1 MKISVESED
10 LSHAAM
16 RPPASHRRPAGA
28 RSGSQVTETPRLAWR
43 AITPSALRRLGSVKD
58 GPGLVLSLY
67 VNLDPA
73 RFGLPGA
80 RETEIQAVVDA
91 ARAEARGV
99 WATLDHDT
107 RQAFEGDLERAHRYL
122 LTELAPD
129 GAGAATVFVSTP
141 RGLFNAFT
149 LHHTVPAQGRAGK
162 RPYLRPLFEPV
173 HRSDFGVLAID
184 RRWAHVLVSRG
195 GGPLHQVAKIESR
208 TRGHHERSGAEQ
220 ARVQRVV
227 DHDTDQHVKKAATR
241 LYQIH
246 RARPLEA
253 LVLACGEEI
262 RPLVERRLHADLQ
275 PLLLGRV
282 PWDPEQDDPVRLT
295 RAAQPLLR
303 ERERRQEE
311 AVLDRLQLEVGRSAG
326 AIGAD
331 AVLDALNRKAVET
344 LLLETG
350 VELAGAVCPAC
361 GWLAATQGECPV
373 CGKVMEKEQDMVEDM
388 LRQALEQSA
397 DVRFLRFVPPH
408 PGESAHLAA
417 VLRVA
422 GP

>member
-1 MKISVESED
+1 M
-10 LSHAAM
+10 
-16 RPPASHRRPAGA
+16 
-28 RSGSQVTETPRLAWR
+28 
-43 AITPSALRRLGSVKD
+43 TPSALRHLGSISD
-58 GPGLVLSLY
+58 GPGLVVSLY
-67 VNLDPA
+67 VNLDPT
-73 RFGLPGA
+73 RFALPAA
-80 RETEIQAVVDA
+80 RETEVQAVVDA
-91 ARAEARGV
+91 ARAEGREV
-99 WATLDHDT
+99 SERLDHDA
-107 RQAFEGDLERAHRYL
+107 RQALDGDLERARGYL

-129 GAGAATVFVSTP
+129 GAGAATVFVSAL
-141 RGLFNAFT
+141 RGLFKAFT
-149 LHHTVPAQGRAGK
+149 LDQAVPAQGRAGK
-162 RPYLRPLFEPV
+162 RPYLRPLFELV
-173 HRSDFGVLAID
+173 HRPDFTVLAID
-184 RRWAHVLVSRG
+184 RRDAHVLVSRG
-195 GGPLHQVAKIESR
+195 GGPLHQVAKIESPI
-208 TRGHHERSGAEQ
+208 RGHRERSGARQ
-220 ARVQRVV
+220 ARVQGAV

-326 AIGAD
+326 AVGAD

-408 PGESAHLAA
+408 PGEPAHLAT
-417 VLRVA
+417 VLRVTA
-422 GP
+422 P